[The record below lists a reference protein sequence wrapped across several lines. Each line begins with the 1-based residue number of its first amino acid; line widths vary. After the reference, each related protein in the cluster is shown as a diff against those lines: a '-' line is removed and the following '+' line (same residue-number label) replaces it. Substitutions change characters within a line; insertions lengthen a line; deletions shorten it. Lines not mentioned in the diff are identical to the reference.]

1 MNSLFNSII
10 VGSCILLLAA
20 CQPAVE
26 QIETVKTESSVG
38 MLQHNV
44 YFYLK
49 DDVTAEEKQQFEEGL
64 KELLKIEEIHKA
76 ELGTP
81 AATEERDVT
90 DNTYAYTIF
99 TWFKTM
105 DDYNVY
111 ADHPDH
117 LKFIEKYKGLWAD
130 VRVYDAE
137 LIDHES

>member
-10 VGSCILLLAA
+10 VGSCVLLLAA

-26 QIETVKTESSVG
+26 QTETVKSESSVG

-76 ELGTP
+76 EMGSP
-81 AATEERDVT
+81 AATDERDVT
-90 DNTYAYTIF
+90 DHAYAYTIF

-105 DDYNVY
+105 DDYKVY
-111 ADHPDH
+111 AEHPDH
-117 LKFIEKYKGLWAD
+117 MDFIEKYNNLWAD

-137 LIDHES
+137 LVDHES